1 MKDAPISQS
10 LQIAVFLDRD
20 GTINEEKGYLHH
32 LDDLVLLPG
41 VASAIRKLND
51 AGLLVILTTNQSG
64 PARGYYG
71 VEHVEALNN
80 RVQQLLQQ
88 EAGARLDAM
97 FYCPHLPEGPVKE
110 FTVECGCRKPSI
122 GMIQDAAEQF
132 PSINLTRS
140 YMVGDKATDIEFARN
155 AGCKSILVKTGFG
168 QQVLDGTYQSLS
180 VQPTWICQDL
190 PAAVEEIFRD
200 LYLGGS

>member
-1 MKDAPISQS
+1 MKDASISQS

-32 LDDLVLLPG
+32 LDDLVLIPG
-41 VASAIRKLND
+41 VASAVRKLND

-80 RVQQLLQQ
+80 RAQQLLQQ

-97 FYCPHLPEGPVKE
+97 FYCPHLPEGSVKA